1 MSTTLAPSISDM
13 PRSSREIRNL
23 TASESR
29 PSVVANRL
37 TGGAPQ
43 ALEISGIMSLPQNA
57 TIFVVD
63 DDEAMC
69 RMIQSLVESVGLR
82 AEVYSSARD
91 FVEAYR
97 ADRPGCLV
105 TDVRMPGMS
114 GVELQEWLMRE
125 KSLLP
130 VILVTAHAD
139 VPLAVRAM
147 KSQAV
152 DVIEKPFKLQDLL
165 DRVQHAV
172 RLDADRRAEHEKK
185 SAAVIRIASLTDR
198 EYEVMSLVVAG
209 LANKQIAHRLDL
221 SEKTIEAHRS
231 HVMKKV
237 GASSVAE
244 LVRISTLAQ

>member
-1 MSTTLAPSISDM
+1 MISSTPLPFSARVSH
-13 PRSSREIRNL
+13 L
-23 TASESR
+23 TTSPTR
-29 PSVVANRL
+29 PSVDA
-37 TGGAPQ
+37 GHPFSAP
-43 ALEISGIMSLPQNA
+43 APSRILELSGIMSLPKDA

-63 DDEAMC
+63 DDEAMG
-69 RMIQSLVESVGLR
+69 RMIQSLVESVGLK
-82 AEVYSSARD
+82 AEIYSSAQAFMD
-91 FVEAYR
+91 SYDPA
-97 ADRPGCLV
+97 RPGCLL

-114 GVELQEWLMRE
+114 GVELQEWLARE
-125 KSLLP
+125 RSLLP

-147 KSQAV
+147 KSQAL

-172 RLDADRRAEHEKK
+172 RLDAERRAEHEKK
-185 SAAVIRIASLTDR
+185 TTAARKLSALSDR
-198 EYEVMSLVVAG
+198 EYEVMTLVVAG

-231 HVMKKV
+231 HVMKKT
-237 GASSVAE
+237 GATSVAE

>member
-1 MSTTLAPSISDM
+1 MISSTPLPFSARVSH
-13 PRSSREIRNL
+13 L
-23 TASESR
+23 TTSQTR
-29 PSVVANRL
+29 PSVDA
-37 TGGAPQ
+37 GHPSSAP
-43 ALEISGIMSLPQNA
+43 APSRILELSGIMSLPKDA

-63 DDEAMC
+63 DDEAMG
-69 RMIQSLVESVGLR
+69 RMIQSLVESVGLK
-82 AEVYSSARD
+82 AEIYSSAQAFMD
-91 FVEAYR
+91 SYDPA
-97 ADRPGCLV
+97 RPGCLL

-114 GVELQEWLMRE
+114 GVELQEWLARE
-125 KSLLP
+125 RSLLP

-147 KSQAV
+147 KSQAL

-185 SAAVIRIASLTDR
+185 TTAARKLSALSDR
-198 EYEVMSLVVAG
+198 EYEVMTLVVAG

-231 HVMKKV
+231 HVMKKT
-237 GASSVAE
+237 GATSVAE
-244 LVRISTLAQ
+244 LVRLSALAQ

>member
-1 MSTTLAPSISDM
+1 
-13 PRSSREIRNL
+13 
-23 TASESR
+23 
-29 PSVVANRL
+29 
-37 TGGAPQ
+37 
-43 ALEISGIMSLPQNA
+43 MSLPKDA

-63 DDEAMC
+63 DDDAMC
-69 RMIQSLVESVGLR
+69 RMIQSLVESVGLQ
-82 AEVYSSARD
+82 AEIYSSAQAFMD
-91 FVEAYR
+91 AYR
-97 ADRPGCLV
+97 PDRPGCLL

-114 GVELQEWLMRE
+114 GVELQEWLARE
-125 KSLLP
+125 RSLLP

-147 KSQAV
+147 KSQAL

-172 RLDADRRAEHEKK
+172 RLDAERRAEHEKK
-185 SAAVIRIASLTDR
+185 STAAKKLAALSDR

-231 HVMKKV
+231 HVMKKT
-237 GASSVAE
+237 GATSVAE
-244 LVRISTLAQ
+244 LVRLSTLAQ

>member
-1 MSTTLAPSISDM
+1 MISTSPLPFSARVSH
-13 PRSSREIRNL
+13 L
-23 TASESR
+23 TTSQTR
-29 PSVVANRL
+29 PSVDA
-37 TGGAPQ
+37 GHPSSAAPSRI
-43 ALEISGIMSLPQNA
+43 LELSGIMSLPKDA

-63 DDEAMC
+63 DDEAMG
-69 RMIQSLVESVGLR
+69 RMIQSLVESVGLK
-82 AEVYSSARD
+82 AEIYSSAQAFMD
-91 FVEAYR
+91 AY
-97 ADRPGCLV
+97 DPQRPGCLL

-114 GVELQEWLMRE
+114 GVELQEWLARE
-125 KSLLP
+125 RSLLP

-147 KSQAV
+147 KSQAL

-172 RLDADRRAEHEKK
+172 RLDAERRAEHEKK
-185 SAAVIRIASLTDR
+185 TAAARKLSALSDR
-198 EYEVMSLVVAG
+198 EYEVMTLVVAG

-231 HVMKKV
+231 HVMKKT
-237 GASSVAE
+237 GATSVAE

>member
-1 MSTTLAPSISDM
+1 MFVTAAPAT
-13 PRSSREIRNL
+13 PAPLRHTGANRNL
-23 TASESR
+23 TTSESR
-29 PSVVANRL
+29 PSVAVTRSS
-37 TGGAPQ
+37 GGAPRT
-43 ALEISGIMSLPQNA
+43 LEISGVMSLPQNA

-82 AEVYSSARD
+82 AEVFMSAQAFMD
-91 FVEAYR
+91 SYR
-97 ADRPGCLV
+97 ADRPGCLL

-114 GVELQEWLMRE
+114 GVELQEWLVRE
-125 KSLLP
+125 RSLLP

-147 KSQAV
+147 KSNAV
-152 DVIEKPFKLQDLL
+152 DVLEKPFKLQDLL

-185 SAAVIRIASLTDR
+185 SAAARKVASLTDR
-198 EYEVMSLVVAG
+198 EYEVMSLVVSG

-244 LVRISTLAQ
+244 LVRISSLAQ